1 MGPAVENAKKEIGE
15 GGGGCVCVGG
25 GGNSQQGLHGKE
37 SRNHS
42 HLQGLVK
49 S

>member
-15 GGGGCVCVGG
+15 G

>member
-15 GGGGCVCVGG
+15 GGGADVCVW

>member
-15 GGGGCVCVGG
+15 GGGGVW